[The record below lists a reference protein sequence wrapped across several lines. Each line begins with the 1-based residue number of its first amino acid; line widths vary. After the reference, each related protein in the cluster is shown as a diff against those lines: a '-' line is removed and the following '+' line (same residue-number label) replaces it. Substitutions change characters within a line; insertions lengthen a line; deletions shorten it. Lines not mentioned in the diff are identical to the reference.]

1 MVDELDR
8 KIISILQKDARLSY
22 REIAKRSWALLLV
35 QFITDLKSWRRKR

>member
-22 REIAKRSWALLLV
+22 REIAKKLGIAVGTVYNR
-35 QFITDLKSWRRKR
+35 LKKLE